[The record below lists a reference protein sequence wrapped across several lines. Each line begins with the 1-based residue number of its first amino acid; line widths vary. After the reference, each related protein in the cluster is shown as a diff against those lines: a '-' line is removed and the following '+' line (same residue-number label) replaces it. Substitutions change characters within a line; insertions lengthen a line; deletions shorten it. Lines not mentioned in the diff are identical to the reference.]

1 MKTFQKCSANHI
13 LKPTLGNFFFWNI
26 SLRKKKEENRNHL
39 KGMHG
44 HR

>member
-13 LKPTLGNFFFWNI
+13 LKPTLGNFFVGI
-26 SLRKKKEENRNHL
+26 LVLEKKKEENRNHL